1 MLDTR
6 PSSDRNRLYVKTNKG
21 ETAQK
26 IGRPRQF
33 SNEDVFLAVARVITE
48 RGYSALTLPAVAQ
61 EMGVTGPALGRRFGS
76 RQSLL
81 LRWLEWAFAM
91 VPAWTATEEKAE
103 SSPLQRLRV
112 YLLSPFGTM
121 TETLGWL
128 TNYGNFLAFY
138 VEARSNPEFARM
150 IRAATEARVDHVQSL
165 LEEAA
170 GAGELAVVESGALA
184 MTLLDAVNGAHIAMV
199 LWGPERADA
208 TDVRA
213 RIDNA
218 LDVVLAPLVCVA
230 AANGHR

>member
-1 MLDTR
+1 
-6 PSSDRNRLYVKTNKG
+6 LYVKTNKV

-48 RGYSALTLPAVAQ
+48 RGYSALTLPAVAR

-81 LRWLEWAFAM
+81 LRWLEWAFSM
-91 VPAWTATEEKAE
+91 VPAWTATEEATE
-103 SSPLQRLRV
+103 ASPLQRLRL

-138 VEARSNPEFARM
+138 VEARANPEFARM
-150 IRAATEARVDHVQSL
+150 IRAATEARIDHVRGL

-170 GAGELAVVESGALA
+170 GAGELAVGNTDALA
-184 MTLLDAVNGAHIAMV
+184 TTLLDAVNGAHIAMV
-199 LWGPERADA
+199 LWGPERPAA
-208 TDVRA
+208 ADVRA

-218 LDVVLAPLVCVA
+218 LDVVLAPRINA
-230 AANGHR
+230 GTANGQG